1 MEWLTRVRKGV
12 MTIGTLCGCP
22 AVTVWHGFQTLQ
34 EMKAAGITK
43 VLCIDL
49 VLITCMQLLTENSEM
64 RDCISISMHSLVA
77 KIRAF

>member
-1 MEWLTRVRKGV
+1 
-12 MTIGTLCGCP
+12 MTIGTLCGSP

-64 RDCISISMHSLVA
+64 RGC
-77 KIRAF
+77 R

>member
-49 VLITCMQLLTENSEM
+49 VLISY
-64 RDCISISMHSLVA
+64 
-77 KIRAF
+77 

>member
-49 VLITCMQLLTENSEM
+49 VLIICMYVHHWCTRS
-64 RDCISISMHSLVA
+64 SSH
-77 KIRAF
+77 KF

>member
-49 VLITCMQLLTENSEM
+49 VLITCM
-64 RDCISISMHSLVA
+64 
-77 KIRAF
+77 